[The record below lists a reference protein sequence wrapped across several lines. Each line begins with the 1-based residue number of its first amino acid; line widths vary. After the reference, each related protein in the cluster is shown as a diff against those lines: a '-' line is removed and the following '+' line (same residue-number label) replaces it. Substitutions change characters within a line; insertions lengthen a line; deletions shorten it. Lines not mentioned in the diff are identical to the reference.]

1 MLSVLT
7 GRNHTTVGMACI
19 AEATTGFPGSN
30 GHIPFETATI
40 AEVLGERDVKLKYV
54 YDYLGM
60 GAQTVVSDM
69 TVPAGKHTLGVELTK
84 EDATA
89 QATIGTLNLYID
101 TKSVGE
107 LKNVQTQLGKFNLCG
122 EGLNIG
128 RDGGAP
134 VTLDYPGD
142 RPWIF
147 TGGKILQVAI
157 DVSGEPYVDF
167 EKETIAIMKR
177 D

>member
-89 QATIGTLNLYID
+89 QATIGTL
-101 TKSVGE
+101 
-107 LKNVQTQLGKFNLCG
+107 KNVQTQLGKFNLCG

>member
-107 LKNVQTQLGKFNLCG
+107 LKKVQSLRRGT
-122 EGLNIG
+122 EYRPRWRRARHPGLSRRPAMDIHRRQDPPG
-128 RDGGAP
+128 RHRR
-134 VTLDYPGD
+134 V
-142 RPWIF
+142 R
-147 TGGKILQVAI
+147 
-157 DVSGEPYVDF
+157 
-167 EKETIAIMKR
+167 
-177 D
+177 